1 MKNKE
6 DNENNNI
13 IFSKLLKLQSLI
25 KKESS
30 LKELCKEK
38 NIIDI
43 S

>member
-6 DNENNNI
+6 DNENNNN